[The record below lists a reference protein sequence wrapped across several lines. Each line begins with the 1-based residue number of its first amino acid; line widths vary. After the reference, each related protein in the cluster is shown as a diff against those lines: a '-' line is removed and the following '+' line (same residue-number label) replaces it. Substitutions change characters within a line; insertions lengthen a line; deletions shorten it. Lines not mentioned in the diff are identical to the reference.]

1 MTMLTGAC
9 SILACVLNNND
20 FAHRNVWQYPTGGH
34 EGIVSWRTSLADYI
48 ASIRASEVAMDAKRR
63 FQALETM
70 CRERARV
77 AGEDE
82 KYWLGEADEWARF
95 ARSADPLIQSPSLQ
109 LDLLERN
116 YR

>member
-20 FAHRNVWQYPTGGH
+20 LAHRNVWQYPTGGH

-63 FQALETM
+63 FQGLRRCAESVLALP
-70 CRERARV
+70 
-77 AGEDE
+77 E
-82 KYWLGEADEWARF
+82 KMKNIGWTKQTNGHGSRG
-95 ARSADPLIQSPSLQ
+95 PSIL
-109 LDLLERN
+109 
-116 YR
+116 